1 MFVVL
6 AVSTDNTVLA
16 FALPHIALDLQPS
29 ASAQLWIVD
38 SYPLVLAALLVAMG
52 NLGDRVGR
60 KRLLLIGAVGFG
72 IFSIVAALA
81 PTADALLAARV
92 ALGVFGAT
100 LMPCTL
106 SLIRGMFVVREQR
119 RMAIAIWATSFAAGA
134 AIGPIIGGALLEH
147 FHWGAVFLVNLPFLL
162 PMLALAPFVVTE
174 SKDPAP
180 GRFDFL
186 SVLLSGLVITP
197 VVFAIKHVAVDG
209 PDLLALGGL
218 LLSICAGAVLVRRL
232 LRQEN
237 PLLDVRL
244 FTYPAFTGSVLIN
257 LLSVVALIGLLFFLS
272 QHLQLVMGLSPLE
285 AGLILVPGTAAMV
298 LAGVLVVRL
307 IRHFSERTLVVS
319 GLCLSAGAYVVMAV
333 YGAHLPPMALAGVF
347 AALSIGIGIAETL
360 SNDIILAS
368 VPPEKAGAASAV
380 SETAYEMGAVLG
392 TSVLGGVLT
401 AFYRRNLDVP
411 EGVGSAA
418 AEHARETL
426 AGALQISDSLP
437 TAAGAE
443 LAEAAKQ
450 AFDSGVVVTSGVG
463 ALLVGAAIALA
474 GVLLRSPELR

>member
-411 EGVGSAA
+411 EGMGSAA